1 MRALYKSLQR
11 LTVAVIVGISVCAV
25 QAQDAFYVYQ
35 NDGRFEG
42 FFYDQIIR
50 MYYAK
55 TDTAGQDYDEYVSQI
70 IETHD
75 STYCLLDDEC
85 LLFNYTII
93 KLL

>member
-1 MRALYKSLQR
+1 MKTLYKSLQR
-11 LTVAVIVGISVCAV
+11 LTVAVIVGISACAV

-70 IETHD
+70 MRRTTARIAYLMM
-75 STYCLLDDEC
+75 SVYFL
-85 LLFNYTII
+85 II
-93 KLL
+93 L